1 MSSTAD
7 MQRVTQCSSQYLVTG
22 VLEHLTSSQATLT
35 MMIITSSSLWP
46 LSWSATSTTLS
57 FTSLSS
63 IAKILSHHTLPLSP
77 CNSRQR
83 RPPRSGRCTPSCS
96 PTLGLGTVRGSGRN
110 WLLLRSSS
118 SRRRRAAAAPRLS
131 DSVESTQAAAAY
143 TTLAL
148 TDAEKLWKISATLDD
163 TPKLPLPGARHLVLK
178 KNTQTGL
185 VDTASSQ
192 LGQQST
198 HFTQNSPFSPGTRTG
213 LYSAFDAQTFSP
225 L

>member
-1 MSSTAD
+1 MPENLLPSRELTHFLISNNRQQQMSSTAD

-63 IAKILSHHTLPLSP
+63 IAKILPHHTLPLSP

-110 WLLLRSSS
+110 WLLRSSSS

-131 DSVESTQAAAAY
+131 DSVVRFCGKY
-143 TTLAL
+143 TSSCCVHHAGF
-148 TDAEKLWKISATLDD
+148 D
-163 TPKLPLPGARHLVLK
+163 RYLK
-178 KNTQTGL
+178 TMRNL
-185 VDTASSQ
+185 C
-192 LGQQST
+192 
-198 HFTQNSPFSPGTRTG
+198 NS
-213 LYSAFDAQTFSP
+213 
-225 L
+225 